1 MSNRI
6 DQLFKNKLSEHVLPP
21 SEEAWTKV
29 QNGLSKKNKV
39 VIYWRAAAVFV
50 LLGLLVSAWYLLT
63 RPVEISTQQIT
74 KTENTEIQDKSTIK
88 KEEEKEKVSTN
99 TYATIKESKEPDT
112 QRPIA
117 ESRKPIII
125 DKKET
130 LKEELTEPV
139 EPSSLIEMAEIGQAI
154 TVAEATVE
162 KPIVL
167 EFTLPTI
174 EESTPADVSLA
185 DSETEKSTGIMKF
198 LETAR
203 DVKNGDTEFGN
214 SLRDIKNELFA
225 FEFKKDKTRRN

>member
-6 DQLFKNKLSEHVLPP
+6 DQLFKNKLSEHNLPP

-63 RPVEISTQQIT
+63 QPVEISTQQIA

-88 KEEEKEKVSTN
+88 KEKEKVSTN
-99 TYATIKESKEPDT
+99 TFTTIKESKEPDT
-112 QRPIA
+112 QKPIA
-117 ESRKPIII
+117 ESTKPIII

-130 LKEELTEPV
+130 LNEELTEPV

-154 TVAEATVE
+154 AVAEVTVE

-174 EESTPADVSLA
+174 EESTPTDVSLT

-203 DVKNGDTEFGN
+203 DVKNGDAEFGY
-214 SLRDIKNELFA
+214 SLRDFKNELFA
-225 FEFKKDKTRRN
+225 LEFKKDKTRRN

>member
-6 DQLFKNKLSEHVLPP
+6 DQLFKNKLGEHVLPP

-29 QNGLSKKNKV
+29 QNGLSKKNDA

-63 RPVEISTQQIT
+63 RPVEISTQQIA
-74 KTENTEIQDKSTIK
+74 KTENTDINDKPAIIKEEK
-88 KEEEKEKVSTN
+88 KESINTN
-99 TYATIKESKEPDT
+99 ATTKESKGIDT
-112 QRPIA
+112 QKLSTKGANPNN
-117 ESRKPIII
+117 I

-130 LKEELTEPV
+130 LKEELKEPAK
-139 EPSSLIEMAEIGQAI
+139 PSSQIEMAEIGQAV
-154 TVAEATVE
+154 TVAEIVVE

-174 EESTPADVSLA
+174 EESKPADVSLA
-185 DSETEKSTGIMKF
+185 ASETEKSTGLMKF

-203 DVKNGDTEFGN
+203 DVKNGDAEFGN